1 MKTRSSIPFST
12 IKPIN
17 HLKSLNHKPFN
28 EETNQPL
35 KTTQRNYSICKSFN
49 YSNKPLNLQ
58 NTQLH
63 TTQPANHS
71 SNNSF
76 NLKNTLQI
84 NHSYWQTNSR
94 ICYGI
99 SGQILRYICNCNIS
113 GSFLR
118 YITVIFLGHFYGI

>member
-76 NLKNTLQI
+76 NLKKY
-84 NHSYWQTNSR
+84 STNKPLLLTTKCSDFFTV
-94 ICYGI
+94 YNYNN
-99 SGQILRYICNCNIS
+99 SGP
-113 GSFLR
+113 FLR